1 MADETGKTN
10 GNAPEDSTRVFQVE
24 KLYIKD
30 LSFEA
35 PLSPQIFSEGNVESD
50 TQLSLK
56 NTHTQIGENVY
67 EVILHL
73 SVHSKAGDRSV
84 FLIEIDQAGIFAIDG
99 FSEEEKRGLISVYCP
114 STLFPY
120 AREAISSI
128 VSRGGFPPLV
138 LQPINFDALYQQA
151 VRQHEEENASESE

>member
-1 MADETGKTN
+1 MADETGLTN
-10 GNAPEDSTRVFQVE
+10 GNAPEESSRIFQVE
-24 KLYIKD
+24 KLYLKD

-35 PLSPQIFSEGNVESD
+35 PLSPEIFSEGNVESD

-56 NTHTQIGENVY
+56 NSHTKIGENLY
-67 EVILHL
+67 EVTLHL

-84 FLIEIDQAGIFAIDG
+84 FLIEIDQAGIFRIEG
-99 FSEEEKRGLISVYCP
+99 FGEEETRGLISVYCP

-128 VSRGGFPPLV
+128 VIRGGFPALV

-151 VRQHEEENASESE
+151 VRQHEEDAQPEAE

>member
-1 MADETGKTN
+1 MADETGLTN
-10 GNAPEDSTRVFQVE
+10 GNAPDEDSRVFQVE
-24 KLYIKD
+24 KLYLKD

-35 PLSPQIFSEGNVESD
+35 PLSPEIFSEGNVESD

-56 NTHTQIGENVY
+56 NSHTQVAENVY
-67 EVILHL
+67 EVVLHL

-84 FLIEIDQAGIFAIDG
+84 FLIEIDQAGIFRIDG
-99 FSEEEKRGLISVYCP
+99 FDDEETRGLISVYCP

-128 VSRGGFPPLV
+128 VTRGGFPALV

-151 VRQHEEENASESE
+151 LRQHEEDAQPEAE